1 MALLKTKD
9 LYKHFE
15 GLTAVDSFNF
25 EVQKGEILGLIGP
38 NGAGKT
44 TLFNLITG
52 VYSPSQGEIWFKQEP
67 ISKLKPHI
75 IARKGIA
82 RTFQITSLYPGL
94 TVFENITV
102 GTYCNAKIDFLRV
115 ILNTKSFQ
123 REKNAHVQQIT
134 ELMDLWGLYGY
145 KDVQAKNLSYGHQ
158 RRLSITMAMAT
169 HPEMLLLDEPFAGM
183 NPEETDEMSS
193 LILKI
198 QEQGVTLILI
208 EHDMKAVMNLCE
220 RIVVMNYGKKIAE
233 GTNKEVQAHE
243 EVIKAYLGSD
253 HDALA

>member
-1 MALLKTKD
+1 MSLLRTKG
-9 LYKHFE
+9 LYKYFE

-38 NGAGKT
+38 NGSGKT

-52 VYSPSQGEIWFKQEP
+52 VHSPSQGEIWFKQEP

-75 IARKGIA
+75 ISRKGIA

-94 TVFENITV
+94 TVFENIIV

-115 ILNTKSFQ
+115 LLNTKSFQ
-123 REKNAHVQQIT
+123 QERNAHIQEVT
-134 ELMDLWGLYGY
+134 ELINLWGLYGY

-169 HPEMLLLDEPFAGM
+169 HPEMLLLDEPFSGM
-183 NPEETDEMSS
+183 NPEETDEMSP
-193 LILKI
+193 LILKV
-198 QEQGVTLILI
+198 QEQGVTVLLI

-233 GTNKEVQAHE
+233 GTNKEIQANE